1 MLCDCQNNKRMSD
14 LQKFEDTLI
23 TFDESNSNL
32 FQAYSIYIPQLIK
45 RVNHEVFIYQLQVQ
59 YEYYP
64 AVHLCMSFTCLCYAV
79 FNGRISF
86 D

>member
-45 RVNHEVFIYQLQVQ
+45 RVNHEVFIYQL
-59 YEYYP
+59 
-64 AVHLCMSFTCLCYAV
+64 
-79 FNGRISF
+79 
-86 D
+86 